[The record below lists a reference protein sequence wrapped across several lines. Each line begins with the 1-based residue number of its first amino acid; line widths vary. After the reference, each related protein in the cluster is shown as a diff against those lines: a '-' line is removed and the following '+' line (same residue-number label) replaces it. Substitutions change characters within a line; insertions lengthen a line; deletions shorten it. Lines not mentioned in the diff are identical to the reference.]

1 MGVRNL
7 TRAYVMRAGV
17 PVPPRLPQ
25 AAALAQEAAALLR
38 VLLEGLQ
45 LETVKH
51 RGPQVCVCVRAC
63 VCVFARVCVCVC
75 VCVCARARVHT
86 LAQAVCSS
94 VYPIACTHTVIPYCL
109 PSVHSRCLCP
119 NVLRILAL
127 SCA

>member
-75 VCVCARARVHT
+75 VRARVCT
-86 LAQAVCSS
+86 LWHKPSALLFIQLHV
-94 VYPIACTHTVIPYCL
+94 PIL
-109 PSVHSRCLCP
+109 
-119 NVLRILAL
+119 
-127 SCA
+127 